1 MDIENTMTDKAIL
14 TMLGRRIAER
24 RLAKNLTQN
33 DLAVQAG
40 VSKSTVVRIEDG
52 ASTQLANLIRILRV
66 LEFLP
71 NMDLLIPETPISPV
85 ELVKRHG
92 KQRMRASRKKTPQA
106 PQKKWI
112 WGDEQ

>member
-1 MDIENTMTDKAIL
+1 MTDEAVLKV
-14 TMLGRRIAER
+14 LGRRIAER

-52 ASTQLANLIRILRV
+52 ASTQLANLTRILRD
-66 LEFLP
+66 LELLP
-71 NMDLLIPETPISPV
+71 NIDLLIPETPISPV
-85 ELVKRHG
+85 ELVKRG
-92 KQRMRASRKKTPQA
+92 GMQRKRASRKKTPQV

>member
-1 MDIENTMTDKAIL
+1 MTDKAIL
-14 TMLGRRIAER
+14 TKLGRRIAER

-40 VSKSTVVRIEDG
+40 VSKSTVARIEDG

-66 LEFLP
+66 LELLP
-71 NMDLLIPETPISPV
+71 NVDLLIPEVSISPV
-85 ELVKRHG
+85 ELVKRRG
-92 KQRMRASRKKTPQA
+92 KQRKRASRKKTPQA
-106 PQKKWI
+106 PQKEWI